1 MHVSAR
7 THVGCADMPFIPIP
21 ENCFLKL
28 LERYTHSGTPRW
40 ISENRQLIYVW
51 DGLHGEVE
59 VYSRRGFHLGVVDC
73 DGSYIGNP
81 VKGSKIDV

>member
-1 MHVSAR
+1 MSVA
-7 THVGCADMPFIPIP
+7 PI
-21 ENCFLKL
+21 CHLFQFLKTVSL
-28 LERYTHSGTPRW
+28 NYLSDTHSGTPRW
-40 ISENRQLIYVW
+40 ISENRQHIYGW